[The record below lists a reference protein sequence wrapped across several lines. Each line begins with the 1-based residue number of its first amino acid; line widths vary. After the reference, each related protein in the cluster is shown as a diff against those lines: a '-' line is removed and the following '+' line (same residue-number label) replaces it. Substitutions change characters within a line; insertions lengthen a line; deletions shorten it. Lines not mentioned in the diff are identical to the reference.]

1 MAHGRPEGP
10 LQGNA
15 RRGFDAAYAE
25 QAEMLR
31 RELESSMMGRSRPY
45 GVPRDDTVMKNPDGD
60 LSAPSAMPAGN
71 AGAKRA

>member
-1 MAHGRPEGP
+1 MAHGRPQGP

-15 RRGFDAAYAE
+15 KRGFDAPYAE

-31 RELESSMMGRSRPY
+31 RELDSSMMGRNRPY

-60 LSAPSAMPAGN
+60 LSAPSAMPTN
-71 AGAKRA
+71 DTGARRA